1 MLESG
6 GMRNETA
13 PVVVA
18 VGDALLHPEAMHLAA
33 VTGRP
38 VIDVREP
45 AETARHIAR
54 AFAVLIDDTFLADL
68 TPPGEAA
75 AAAHPGMFRIGANA
89 GMEGVEQLIAESAFV
104 RESFMLPAEAASLL
118 KALGELALRT
128 PRSAGSSTVAGAG
141 VVLTFI
147 GAAGGAGTSTLAAAV
162 ARTLAGKVASGSGDG
177 LDPVLV
183 DGQRYSGGLD
193 LLLGVEDSV
202 GARWNDIQI
211 GDGNV
216 DRGTFVRALPRTT
229 DGIAVLTHSRST
241 LPALPA
247 LPAQIEDASDEVAA
261 LERAVAVLGT
271 GGVTV
276 VDTSPGGQMMR
287 SDHTFIVTPAEVRA
301 AASAALIAAQCR
313 ANSVP
318 ASVVLRHRAWSG
330 ISADDMA
337 HVTKAEVI
345 AEIPTLR
352 SLTKDTELSGLPGR
366 LPKGLAAAA
375 EAIIGAVA

>member
-54 AFAVLIDDTFLADL
+54 AFAVLIDDTFLAAL

-75 AAAHPGMFRIGANA
+75 ATAHPGMFRIGANT

-202 GARWNDIQI
+202 GARWDDIQI

-216 DRGTFVRALPRTT
+216 ERGTFVRALPRTT
-229 DGIAVLTHSRST
+229 DGIAVLTHSRSI
-241 LPALPA
+241 
-247 LPAQIEDASDEVAA
+247 LPAQIEDVSDEDAA

>member
-54 AFAVLIDDTFLADL
+54 AFAVLIDDTFLAAL

-75 AAAHPGMFRIGANA
+75 AAAHPGMFRIGANT
-89 GMEGVEQLIAESAFV
+89 GVEGVEQLIAESAFV

-202 GARWNDIQI
+202 GARWDDIQI

-216 DRGTFVRALPRTT
+216 ERRTFVRALPRTT
-229 DGIAVLTHSRST
+229 DGIAVLTHSRSI
-241 LPALPA
+241 
-247 LPAQIEDASDEVAA
+247 LPAQIEDVSDEDAA

-301 AASAALIAAQCR
+301 AASAALIAAQCW

>member
-54 AFAVLIDDTFLADL
+54 AFAVLIDDTFLAAL

-75 AAAHPGMFRIGANA
+75 AAAHPGMFRIGANT

-202 GARWNDIQI
+202 GARWDDIQI

-216 DRGTFVRALPRTT
+216 ERGTFVRALPRTT
-229 DGIAVLTHSRST
+229 DGIAVLTHSRSI
-241 LPALPA
+241 

>member
-75 AAAHPGMFRIGANA
+75 AAAHPGMFRIGANT

-202 GARWNDIQI
+202 GARWDDIQI

-216 DRGTFVRALPRTT
+216 ERGTFVRALPRTT
-229 DGIAVLTHSRST
+229 DGIAVLTHSRSI
-241 LPALPA
+241 

>member
-75 AAAHPGMFRIGANA
+75 AAAHPGMFRIGANT

-202 GARWNDIQI
+202 GARWDDIQI

-216 DRGTFVRALPRTT
+216 ERGTFVRALPRTT
-229 DGIAVLTHSRST
+229 DGIAVLTHSRSI
-241 LPALPA
+241 
-247 LPAQIEDASDEVAA
+247 LPAQIEDVSDEDAA

>member
-54 AFAVLIDDTFLADL
+54 AFAVLIDDTFLAAL

-75 AAAHPGMFRIGANA
+75 ATAHPGMFRIGANT

-202 GARWNDIQI
+202 GARWDDIQI

-229 DGIAVLTHSRST
+229 DGIAVLTHSRSI
-241 LPALPA
+241 

>member
-1 MLESG
+1 
-6 GMRNETA
+6 MRNETA

-54 AFAVLIDDTFLADL
+54 AFAVLIDDTFLAAL

-75 AAAHPGMFRIGANA
+75 ATAHPGMFRIGANT

-202 GARWNDIQI
+202 GARWDDIQI

-216 DRGTFVRALPRTT
+216 ERGTFVRALPRTT
-229 DGIAVLTHSRST
+229 DGIAVLTHSRSI
-241 LPALPA
+241 

-352 SLTKDTELSGLPGR
+352 SLTKDTELSGLPRR

>member
-1 MLESG
+1 
-6 GMRNETA
+6 MRNETA

-38 VIDVREP
+38 VIDVRES

-54 AFAVLIDDTFLADL
+54 AFAVLIDDTFLAAL

-75 AAAHPGMFRIGANA
+75 AAAHPGMFRIGANT
-89 GMEGVEQLIAESAFV
+89 GVEGVEQLNAESAFV

-177 LDPVLV
+177 VDPVLV

-193 LLLGVEDSV
+193 LLLGVEESV
-202 GARWNDIQI
+202 GARWDDIQI

-216 DRGTFVRALPRTT
+216 DRGTFVRALPHTT

-241 LPALPA
+241 LPA
-247 LPAQIEDASDEVAA
+247 QIEDAGHEVAA

>member
-54 AFAVLIDDTFLADL
+54 AFAVLIDDTFLAAL

-75 AAAHPGMFRIGANA
+75 ATAHPGMFRIGANT

-202 GARWNDIQI
+202 GARWDDIQI

-216 DRGTFVRALPRTT
+216 ERGTFVRALPRTT
-229 DGIAVLTHSRST
+229 DGIAVLTHSRSI
-241 LPALPA
+241 
-247 LPAQIEDASDEVAA
+247 LPAQIEDVSDEDAA

-375 EAIIGAVA
+375 VAIIGAVA

>member
-54 AFAVLIDDTFLADL
+54 AFAVLIDDTFLAAL

-75 AAAHPGMFRIGANA
+75 ATAHPGMFRIGANT

-202 GARWNDIQI
+202 GARWDDIQI

-216 DRGTFVRALPRTT
+216 ERGTFVRALPRTT
-229 DGIAVLTHSRST
+229 DGIAVLTHSRSI
-241 LPALPA
+241 

>member
-75 AAAHPGMFRIGANA
+75 AAAHPGMFRIGANT
-89 GMEGVEQLIAESAFV
+89 GVEGVEQLIAESAFV

-202 GARWNDIQI
+202 GARWDDIQI

-229 DGIAVLTHSRST
+229 DGIAVLTHSRSI
-241 LPALPA
+241 
-247 LPAQIEDASDEVAA
+247 LPAQIEDVSDEDAA

>member
-75 AAAHPGMFRIGANA
+75 AAAHPGMFRIGANT

-202 GARWNDIQI
+202 GARWDDIQI

-216 DRGTFVRALPRTT
+216 ERGTFVRALPRTT
-229 DGIAVLTHSRST
+229 DGIAVLTHSRSI
-241 LPALPA
+241 

-352 SLTKDTELSGLPGR
+352 SLTKDTELSGLPRR

-375 EAIIGAVA
+375 VAIIGAVA

>member
-54 AFAVLIDDTFLADL
+54 AFAVLIDDTFLAAL

-75 AAAHPGMFRIGANA
+75 ATAHPGMFRIGANT

-202 GARWNDIQI
+202 GARWDDIQI

-216 DRGTFVRALPRTT
+216 ERGTFVRALPRTT
-229 DGIAVLTHSRST
+229 DGIAVLTHSRSI
-241 LPALPA
+241 

-375 EAIIGAVA
+375 VAIIGAVA

>member
-54 AFAVLIDDTFLADL
+54 AFAVLIDDTFLAAL

-75 AAAHPGMFRIGANA
+75 ATAHPGMFRIGANT

-202 GARWNDIQI
+202 GARWDDIQI

-216 DRGTFVRALPRTT
+216 ERGTFVRALPRTT
-229 DGIAVLTHSRST
+229 DGIAVLTHSRSI
-241 LPALPA
+241 

-352 SLTKDTELSGLPGR
+352 SLTKDTELSGLPRR

-375 EAIIGAVA
+375 VAIIGAVA

>member
-54 AFAVLIDDTFLADL
+54 AFAVLIDDTFLAAL

-75 AAAHPGMFRIGANA
+75 AAAHPGMFRIGANT

-202 GARWNDIQI
+202 GARWDDIQI

-216 DRGTFVRALPRTT
+216 ERGTFVRALPRTT
-229 DGIAVLTHSRST
+229 DGIAVLTHSRSI
-241 LPALPA
+241 
-247 LPAQIEDASDEVAA
+247 LPAQIEDVSDEDAA